1 MGLNAWI
8 FKKMLGEYVIDLD
21 VVMELGH
28 TEAIKKAVQDGNAFD
43 CRSNHADCGEID
55 QGELKEQHFEGVDM
69 KRNLLSILHENKA
82 NTKLM
87 D

>member
-28 TEAIKKAVQDGNAFD
+28 TEAIKKSGAGWQ
-43 CRSNHADCGEID
+43 C
-55 QGELKEQHFEGVDM
+55 L
-69 KRNLLSILHENKA
+69 
-82 NTKLM
+82 
-87 D
+87 